1 MVANGD
7 IPSTYKSS
15 LLTRVTRVSPRG
27 PVTLTRD
34 RSRRIVN
41 RDDVEIGDDHV
52 TLNRIDM

>member
-1 MVANGD
+1 MVPNGD
-7 IPSTYKSS
+7 IPSSYKSS
-15 LLTRVTRVSPRG
+15 LLKSVARVSPRG